1 MLRWVRRFVALFV
14 SVLLLYLGIT
24 AAQVYVASRADQRA
38 PSEAI
43 LVLGAAQYD
52 GKPSPALQRR
62 LEHALALY
70 QSGVA
75 PRIVLTGSKRPADRF
90 TEAYAGYK
98 YLIQAGVPEQGLV
111 LVDTGTS
118 TWESLAAAKRVL
130 KREDITRVTLVSD
143 SFHNR
148 RLQSI
153 SQEVGLE
160 DRVSPTV
167 GSPTLQQLA
176 GETARVA
183 VGQIFGYR
191 RLFRATG

>member
-24 AAQVYVASRADQRA
+24 AAQVYLASRADQRS
-38 PSEAI
+38 PTDAI

-75 PRIVLTGSKRPADRF
+75 PRVVLTGSKRPADRF

-98 YLIQAGVPEQGLV
+98 YLIQAGVPEQDLV

-130 KREDITRVTLVSD
+130 KQEDITRVTLVSD

-167 GSPTLQQLA
+167 GSATLQQLA

>member
-1 MLRWVRRFVALFV
+1 MLRWVRRFVALFL
-14 SVLLLYLGIT
+14 SVLFVYLGIT
-24 AAQVYVASRADQRA
+24 ASQVYVASRADQRA
-38 PSEAI
+38 PTDAI

-98 YLIQAGVPEQGLV
+98 YLIQAGVPEQDLV

-118 TWESLAAAKRVL
+118 TWESL
-130 KREDITRVTLVSD
+130 
-143 SFHNR
+143 
-148 RLQSI
+148 
-153 SQEVGLE
+153 
-160 DRVSPTV
+160 
-167 GSPTLQQLA
+167 
-176 GETARVA
+176 
-183 VGQIFGYR
+183 
-191 RLFRATG
+191 